1 MTWVLSTLATPGRAN
16 PLEALSFTRGEAP
29 GVSVTVSLTVHS
41 KSPQPR
47 GVASDFL
54 VEAPGVENGTRNVRL
69 CPSSSVSCPSPRHF
83 GAFRHSLNGDSCP
96 SLSV

>member
-1 MTWVLSTLATPGRAN
+1 MTRVLSTPATPGRAN

-54 VEAPGVENGTRNVRL
+54 VEAPGVEIGVPNVRL
-69 CPSSSVSCPSPRHF
+69 CSSLSLSCPCWREF
-83 GAFRHSLNGDSCP
+83 GAFCHSLNGG
-96 SLSV
+96 